1 MDTFDFF
8 NKNFGRHLTKQT
20 DNALADVQTALS
32 MNHQLLTGKGSR
44 LASGWAIIRPGGSSL
59 QLGVKCSG
67 ITIVGNT
74 VSRFEAFIADLQ
86 AWKNEPR
93 IFLTFDKRPV
103 PIASLF
109 ITYDL
114 RAVRICSPK
123 GVETFDFTKP
133 PTDES
138 GMVHK
143 GLFKQMNG
151 GK

>member
-1 MDTFDFF
+1 
-8 NKNFGRHLTKQT
+8 
-20 DNALADVQTALS
+20 
-32 MNHQLLTGKGSR
+32 MNHQLLTGKVSR
-44 LASGWAIIRPGGSSL
+44 LASGWAIIRPGRSSL
-59 QLGVKCSG
+59 QLGVKWSG
-67 ITIVGNT
+67 RTIAGNT

-93 IFLTFDKRPV
+93 IFLMFDKRPV
-103 PIASLF
+103 PIANLF
-109 ITYDL
+109 VTYDP

-143 GLFKQMNG
+143 VLFKQMNG

>member
-8 NKNFGRHLTKQT
+8 NKNFGCHLTKQT
-20 DNALADVQTALS
+20 DNALADAQTALS
-32 MNHQLLTGKGSR
+32 MNHQLLTGKVSR

-67 ITIVGNT
+67 ITIAGNT

-93 IFLTFDKRPV
+93 IFLMFDKRPV
-103 PIASLF
+103 PIANLF
-109 ITYDL
+109 VTYDP

-143 GLFKQMNG
+143 VLFKQMNG